1 MMSWKMLTGAL
12 VLAGLLGGMKYL
24 FDRIEKNKRPKN

>member
-1 MMSWKMLTGAL
+1 MSWKTLTGVV

-24 FDRIEKNKRPKN
+24 FDRAEKKKPPKN